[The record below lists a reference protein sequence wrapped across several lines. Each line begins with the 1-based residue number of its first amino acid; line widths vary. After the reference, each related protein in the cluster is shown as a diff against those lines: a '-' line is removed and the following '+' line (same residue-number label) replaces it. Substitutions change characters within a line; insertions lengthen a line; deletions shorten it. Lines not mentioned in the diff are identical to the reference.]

1 MIMNRTMLWCALAA
15 ALFAAA
21 QQGAMALENVPKID
35 TDRMCRAAA
44 AADAMSVREGSD
56 ACMQDEIAAR
66 DQLQRE
72 WKDFPPSDRAYCGRL
87 STMAGVGSYVQML
100 TCLEMEREVRILR
113 QREQTGT
120 TGSAR

>member
-1 MIMNRTMLWCALAA
+1 MNRTMLRCALAA
-15 ALFAAA
+15 ILLVGAS
-21 QQGAMALENVPKID
+21 QGAVALENVPKID
-35 TDRMCRAAA
+35 TDKMCRAAA
-44 AADAMSVREGSD
+44 VADSMSVREGSD
-56 ACMQDEIAAR
+56 ACIQDEIAAR

-72 WKDFPPSDRAYCGRL
+72 WKDFPTSDRAYCGRL

-100 TCLEMEREVRILR
+100 TCLEMEREVRNLR

>member
-1 MIMNRTMLWCALAA
+1 
-15 ALFAAA
+15 
-21 QQGAMALENVPKID
+21 
-35 TDRMCRAAA
+35 
-44 AADAMSVREGSD
+44 MSVREGSD
-56 ACMQDEIAAR
+56 ACIQDEIAAR

-72 WKDFPPSDRAYCGRL
+72 WKDFPSSDRAYCGRL